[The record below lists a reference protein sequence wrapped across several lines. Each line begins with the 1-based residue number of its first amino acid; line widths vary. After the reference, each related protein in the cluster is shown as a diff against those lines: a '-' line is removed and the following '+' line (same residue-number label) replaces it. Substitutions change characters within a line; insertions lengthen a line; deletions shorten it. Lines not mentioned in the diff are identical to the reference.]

1 MELDLFIEGQV
12 KMNGEWRSLVSQADS
27 SKTGGGSCDTIR
39 EILQQPWVW
48 RASARRVVESG
59 VLGEP
64 PVRKA
69 ESIWLSGAGSSVLVG
84 HSVGLSLQKRTG
96 KPCRVV
102 PTTDLVLA
110 ADSHFPANAQGLMVS
125 FSRSGASAESFEA
138 VEAVRRVAPGVQHLL
153 VTCNPDGR
161 LISQFAGSDD
171 FSYIALHP
179 ATCDK
184 GLAMTSSFSSM
195 VLAAQALAFSE
206 DSEAYLLIAD
216 NLASLA
222 EVVLEQSAGICA
234 WMLRDGG
241 PQRICFLGSGVR
253 EGVGREAALKVLEMT
268 DGALPTLAES
278 YLGVRH
284 GPMSFL
290 NDRTAIIFFVSS
302 DPRTRAYELDLI
314 SEVQQKGL
322 GHSRVALGYDLE
334 PVRRLVDRCIEL
346 PGAEPR
352 VPDDLMPPVD
362 ILLPQVLALSLSLAR
377 GLDPDNPSPRGVI
390 NRVAQGVK
398 LH

>member
-1 MELDLFIEGQV
+1 MELDTFIDRQV
-12 KMNGEWRSLVSQADS
+12 KMNDEWRGLVARADS

-48 RASARRVVESG
+48 RASALRVVESG
-59 VLGEP
+59 VLSDLSVKNAP
-64 PVRKA
+64 
-69 ESIWLSGAGSSVLVG
+69 SIWLSGAGSSVLVG
-84 HSVGLSLQKRTG
+84 HSVGLFLQKRTG
-96 KPCRVV
+96 KPCKAV

-110 ADSHFPANAQGLMVS
+110 AESHFPSDPQGLMVS

-138 VEAVRRVAPGVQHLL
+138 IEAVRRAAPRIKHLL
-153 VTCNPDGR
+153 VTCNPAGR
-161 LISQFAGSDD
+161 LISQFDGADD
-171 FSYIALHP
+171 FSYVALHP

-184 GLAMTSSFSSM
+184 SLAMTSSFSSM
-195 VLAAQALAFSE
+195 VLAAQALGFGQDA
-206 DSEAYLLIAD
+206 DAYLKAAD

-222 EVVLEQSAGICA
+222 EFVLEQSAGICD

-290 NDRTAIIFFVSS
+290 NDQTAIIYFVSS
-302 DPRTRAYELDLI
+302 ERRTRAYELDLI

-322 GHSRVALGYDLE
+322 GHSRVAVGYDLE
-334 PVRRLVDRCIEL
+334 SVRGLVDRCIEL
-346 PGAEPR
+346 PGDAPALN
-352 VPDDLMPPVD
+352 DDLMPPVD
-362 ILLPQVLALSLSLAR
+362 ILLPQVLALSLSLGR
-377 GLDPDNPSPRGVI
+377 GLDPDSPSPRGVI